1 MFKFLD
7 DGIPENDFDR
17 QLLDS
22 NLVGA
27 INLVDLNER
36 ERIIALQVAKKLE
49 INPIKGNFDYQHLK
63 DIHKKLFENV
73 YTFAGLDRADIGLNG
88 VFLKGDHALSR
99 VMN

>member
-27 INLVDLNER
+27 INLIELNKR
-36 ERIIALQVAKKLE
+36 KRIITIQAAKKLE

-63 DIHKKLFENV
+63 DIHKN
-73 YTFAGLDRADIGLNG
+73 
-88 VFLKGDHALSR
+88 FLRMYIHLLVLIELILG
-99 VMN
+99 